1 MVEPIKLLFGLRTLG
16 PVNHVLDW
24 GPDPQWEWAILLGKV
39 ALCKI
44 EGLSALS
51 CALQKRLNRSIC
63 RLACGL
69 WPKEAQVQSCSLGGV
84 NVPTWEGTLAP
95 PGEYDWTVHLQ
106 LRCGPMSKY
115 FDHLFLVDCV
125 VVIEQCVILL
135 NAGQDKLQKHIQTL
149 IKFNSQ
155 GYKSLHGEHV

>member
-1 MVEPIKLLFGLRTLG
+1 
-16 PVNHVLDW
+16 
-24 GPDPQWEWAILLGKV
+24 
-39 ALCKI
+39 
-44 EGLSALS
+44 
-51 CALQKRLNRSIC
+51 
-63 RLACGL
+63 
-69 WPKEAQVQSCSLGGV
+69 
-84 NVPTWEGTLAP
+84 
-95 PGEYDWTVHLQ
+95 
-106 LRCGPMSKY
+106 MSKY